1 MTHMSVI
8 VHDIAAKSEAPGQ
21 FLGNNR
27 KPNQLPHV
35 ITLTAASKVNHLL
48 RRPFTA
54 QTDINRQQYLIIGN
68 NPLTGTKNPLDS

>member
-48 RRPFTA
+48 RRPFAA
-54 QTDINRQQYLIIGN
+54 QTGN
-68 NPLTGTKNPLDS
+68 NKP